1 MPPRRSA
8 KQSTGLSQASSRPE
22 SPTLSFQTRRPTTGG
37 AKAVAKSLNNAP
49 SVRKVGSVSSLSS
62 VERASTP
69 KDEEKPQEVIKVA
82 DDVREALD
90 PNGKE
95 WNKLYD
101 EAKRAMDTA
110 KPIHSGPETT
120 KVHHILRVFDMTS
133 KYGPCVGMTRLERWE
148 RAKKWGLNPPEE
160 VKAILLTQQGE
171 DDTSYRQSVLYG
183 WV

>member
-1 MPPRRSA
+1 MPPRRST
-8 KQSTGLSQASSRPE
+8 KQSTGLSQ
-22 SPTLSFQTRRPTTGG
+22 PTLSFQTRRPTTGA
-37 AKAVAKSLNNAP
+37 AKAAAKSLNSAP
-49 SVRKVGSVSSLSS
+49 AVRKVGSVSSLSS
-62 VERASTP
+62 VDRASTP
-69 KDEEKPQEVIKVA
+69 KEEDKPEEVIKVA
-82 DDVREALD
+82 DDVRESLD

-101 EAKRAMDTA
+101 DAKRAMDTA
-110 KPIHSGPETT
+110 KPIHSGPEIT

-148 RAKKWGLNPPEE
+148 RAKKWGLNPPDE

-171 DDTSYRQSVLYG
+171 DDSSYRESVLYG